1 MQEMLL
7 NIYACPSAPDRWSTV
22 LDQVCDFMSVRSAVI
37 QVLDY
42 RGGRFTPVWDVRDSY
57 SHAHRQEH
65 DRVLNNGD
73 NPRLRICPSERV
85 ARQPVVT
92 RDEDVFPPGSPELLE
107 LKQRRQM
114 LQLGC
119 NLCGLTELSPG
130 RFLVLVL
137 HRSVMMDQPFGRA
150 EEDLTMQLLPHLR
163 QAIDLGDQLQS
174 TRLQADL
181 LAEAGEVLGAAL
193 VLCDTGGRIIWMNNP
208 ARTILH
214 RSPAVREMGGY
225 IRAVQPADAGSL
237 RTLLSQ
243 AGAGGPV
250 QSTQLTLGR
259 MDGEGGVQVM
269 ATGLQAGP
277 MLWGRETSRTVA
289 LVLREPGRPMNISPA
304 AVAALFGMSTAEA
317 RLTVGLCDGLS
328 LRDYAQQR
336 GITEGTARIQLK
348 RALAKT
354 GCPRQAELVRR
365 VCTSLAVSM
374 MQ

>member
-7 NIYACPSAPDRWSTV
+7 NIYACPSAPDRWGTV

-57 SHAHRQEH
+57 SHAHRHEH
-65 DRVLNNGD
+65 DRVLNNDD
-73 NPRLRICPSERV
+73 NPRLRICPSGNI
-85 ARQPVVT
+85 AGQAVVM
-92 RDEDVFPPGSPELLE
+92 RDEDAFPPGSPELRE
-107 LKQRRQM
+107 IKQRCQL
-114 LQLGC
+114 LQLGS
-119 NLCGLTELSPG
+119 NFCGLTELSPG
-130 RFLVLVL
+130 RFLALEL
-137 HRSVMMDQPFGRA
+137 HRSAMMDQPLGAA
-150 EEDLTMQLLPHLR
+150 EEQLTKQLLPHLR

-193 VLCDTGGRIIWMNNP
+193 VLCDTAGRIIWMNNP

-214 RSPAVREMGGY
+214 RSPAVREMGGH

-237 RTLLSQ
+237 RMLLSQ
-243 AGAGGPV
+243 AGAGGAV

-277 MLWGRETSRTVA
+277 ILWGRETSRTVA

-354 GCPRQAELVRR
+354 GSPRQAELVRR